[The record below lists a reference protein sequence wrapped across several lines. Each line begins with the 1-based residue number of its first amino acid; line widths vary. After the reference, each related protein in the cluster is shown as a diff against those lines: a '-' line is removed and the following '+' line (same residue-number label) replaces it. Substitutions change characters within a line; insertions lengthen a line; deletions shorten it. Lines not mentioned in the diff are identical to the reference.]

1 MSELIVCTPDPQALQ
16 AAYHIHQQVVP
27 QPWRFDTFID
37 CTTAPYCARVVLQE
51 HRVIG
56 YALLLMVV
64 DEATLMDIGIAEDAR
79 GIGAGGHLLQA
90 IIAHCKACHM
100 ASLWLEV
107 RSSNQ
112 IARQLYSKAGFS
124 IQEVR
129 KGYYPATAH
138 TPCEDAVIMTMSLNA

>member
-1 MSELIVCTPDPQALQ
+1 MVCKPDPQALQ
-16 AAYHIHQQVVP
+16 AAYQIHQQVVP

-37 CTTAPYCARVVLQE
+37 CTTAPYSARVVLQG

-64 DEATLMDIGIAEDAR
+64 DEATLMDIGIVEDAR
-79 GIGAGGHLLQA
+79 GIGAGQQLLQGV
-90 IIAHCKACHM
+90 IAHCKASHM

-107 RSSNQ
+107 RSSNRV
-112 IARQLYSKAGFS
+112 ARQLYSKAGFI

-138 TPCEDAVIMTMSLNA
+138 TPTEDAVIMTMSLNA